1 MRHWKRSFGPWGPGS
16 GGKRHEAIHRPLIP
30 LLISFMGGILIGHMW
45 LPHLQPLIV
54 PLLILI
60 TSVLILSLFTPLF
73 SKLPLFI
80 IIFLFAGILLTLAS
94 DRPSELS
101 SLTHEREKVIMEGT
115 VLKPASTTRDRT
127 RFELMAERLFIHG
140 QVRKLGERVLV
151 TVYNHTRDFSTGERI
166 RFPARLRRFENFNN
180 PGRYDYE
187 LSMRLRGISCAAS
200 VSDGKYVI
208 PMGKGHLALP
218 VAMMESFRK
227 AVRDLFRWNLS
238 AQNYALYRAL
248 ILGERQGIDPKLREH
263 FNIAG
268 LGHILAVSGL
278 HIGIIAWLAF
288 LVSKRILSFSYSL
301 TLKYDIRRIA
311 AIVTCFTVIFY
322 TWLAGFQVS
331 GQRAM
336 IMALTYLFSIVLGRE
351 KETWSTL
358 ALAALIVLALNPNAL
373 FSISFQ
379 LSFIAV
385 TGILWLAPE
394 LHKRIPEP
402 FARPGQ
408 MNIFHRLYIH
418 ITGLIVVTIS
428 ATVFLLPVTSFYFHR
443 VSIVSIAANLTV
455 VPLMGIW
462 VLPLGLLSATC
473 IHLSPSLATFFLQMG
488 AWGLRWMMDIIR
500 FWSSFDW
507 ASFWVVTPNG
517 FEIILFYSLIFFL
530 FFIRRRQWAKI
541 GLLIAVIAVIADSS
555 YWIYQTRFNSQFR
568 VTFLD
573 VGQGSATL
581 IQFPGRQRML
591 IDGGG
596 FPRGSF
602 DVGRMVVGPTLFHSK
617 ILRIDYLVLTHPQS
631 DHMNG
636 LRFIAANFHPREFWH
651 NGDMVETRSF
661 KELIQILESKQT
673 EIFLPANLSNGRD
686 ISGVRIDLLHP
697 PPGRKAAGL
706 GLNNNSLVIKLS
718 YQGRSI
724 LFPGDIEMYG
734 EKMVVSN
741 AGPALRSDIM
751 LAPHHGSKGSSTR
764 QFLRMVRP
772 EICVISSGRGNYFGF
787 PHTQTLERLKEIG
800 CKVIRI
806 NQKGAVQLSMGQD
819 GFEISTFLE

>member
-218 VAMMESFRK
+218 VAIMESFRK

-288 LVSKRILSFSYSL
+288 LVSKRILSFSYYL
-301 TLKYDIRRIA
+301 TLKYD
-311 AIVTCFTVIFY
+311 
-322 TWLAGFQVS
+322 
-331 GQRAM
+331 

-462 VLPLGLLSATC
+462 VLPLGLLSAAC
-473 IHLSPSLATFFLQMG
+473 IHLSPSLATFFLQ
-488 AWGLRWMMDIIR
+488 
-500 FWSSFDW
+500 
-507 ASFWVVTPNG
+507 
-517 FEIILFYSLIFFL
+517 
-530 FFIRRRQWAKI
+530 
-541 GLLIAVIAVIADSS
+541 
-555 YWIYQTRFNSQFR
+555 
-568 VTFLD
+568 
-573 VGQGSATL
+573 
-581 IQFPGRQRML
+581 
-591 IDGGG
+591 
-596 FPRGSF
+596 
-602 DVGRMVVGPTLFHSK
+602 
-617 ILRIDYLVLTHPQS
+617 
-631 DHMNG
+631 
-636 LRFIAANFHPREFWH
+636 
-651 NGDMVETRSF
+651 
-661 KELIQILESKQT
+661 
-673 EIFLPANLSNGRD
+673 
-686 ISGVRIDLLHP
+686 
-697 PPGRKAAGL
+697 
-706 GLNNNSLVIKLS
+706 
-718 YQGRSI
+718 
-724 LFPGDIEMYG
+724 
-734 EKMVVSN
+734 
-741 AGPALRSDIM
+741 
-751 LAPHHGSKGSSTR
+751 
-764 QFLRMVRP
+764 
-772 EICVISSGRGNYFGF
+772 
-787 PHTQTLERLKEIG
+787 
-800 CKVIRI
+800 
-806 NQKGAVQLSMGQD
+806 
-819 GFEISTFLE
+819 